1 MVNRNAFLLADCF
14 EADRFDRKG
23 KVMRRLIVSATILW
37 IAGGAP
43 AALANNV
50 GENHAWQ
57 FETSADKVNKAA
69 IADMIE
75 KKASGYYAPP
85 VYNTTIERQFNCS
98 VASTATGNQGSNTNL
113 ANSPTTSGP
122 VADATGNDN
131 QTDIDGWGTDGDA
144 TSEQDNSGDVAADVD
159 GDVAS
164 RVSGSPEQALN
175 SEQGNTGDQT
185 ASVDGSTACNFA
197 NVLN

>member
-1 MVNRNAFLLADCF
+1 MKRLLSC
-14 EADRFDRKG
+14 
-23 KVMRRLIVSATILW
+23 VCILA
-37 IAGGAP
+37 IFGTSIP
-43 AALANNV
+43 ALANNV

-75 KKASGYYAPP
+75 KKDSGYYAPP

-98 VASTATGNQGSNTNL
+98 VASTATGNQGTNTNL
-113 ANSPTTSGP
+113 ANSPTTTGP
-122 VADATGNDN
+122 VSDATGNDN
-131 QTDIDGWGTDGDA
+131 QTDIDGWGTDADA
-144 TSEQDNSGDVAADVD
+144 TSGQDNSGDVDADVD
-159 GDVAS
+159 GDVDS
-164 RVSGSPEQALN
+164 RVSGSPDQALN
-175 SEQGNTGDQT
+175 SEQGNTGNQT